1 MSVVAGCRQL
11 DLSVQLQKTACQRTQ
26 LQLMC
31 YQWLY
36 EDVLMNAGHQPNSGP
51 RATLMT
57 DLKKVMQWWHLRLVV
72 LQLMLI
78 ITISSFLCN

>member
-1 MSVVAGCRQL
+1 MLLCLLYAGCRQL
-11 DLSVQLQKTACQRTQ
+11 DLSVQLQKTACKRSQ

-36 EDVLMNAGHQPNSGP
+36 EDVLTSAGHQPNSGP

-57 DLKKVMQWWHLRLVV
+57 DLKKVRNTESCDGILL
-72 LQLMLI
+72 L
-78 ITISSFLCN
+78 